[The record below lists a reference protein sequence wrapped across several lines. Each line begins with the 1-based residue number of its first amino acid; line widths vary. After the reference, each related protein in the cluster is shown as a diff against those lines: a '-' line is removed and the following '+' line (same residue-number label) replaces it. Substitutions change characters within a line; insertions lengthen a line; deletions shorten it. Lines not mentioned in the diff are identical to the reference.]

1 MFDGVVKIKREEP
14 MKKTFKLIL
23 VSIMTLALVAC
34 SPGGKGDGEKVK
46 VALLVQMLGDLSFN
60 DSAEEGVK
68 KASKDLGFE
77 VKTIQ
82 YGKDVSKEEPT
93 LIDTADSG
101 YDIIIAPSNF
111 EGYYTEHA
119 PKYPDT
125 TFILFDATVDY
136 DVADLKNVY
145 SIVYSA
151 NEASFAAGYLA
162 AKKSETGV
170 IGFLGGEEAPVI
182 NDFLVGYIEG
192 AKKANP
198 DIKVAISFV
207 GNWTDSAKGK
217 ELTLAMNNQK
227 ADIVFAAAGGAG
239 MGIFEAA
246 IERDTLAIGVD
257 DDQAT
262 LFDGQG
268 KKDFAAVT
276 MTSVM
281 KNVGDSIFRALELYT
296 KDKLETGKAEV
307 LGIKENGVGLADN
320 KFYQE
325 LVSEDIRKDVADFI
339 VKIGNGEIKVTSYY
353 GMDQGAFTQL
363 KNSVRP

>member
-1 MFDGVVKIKREEP
+1 

-23 VSIMTLALVAC
+23 VSVLTFALVAC
-34 SPGGKGDGEKVK
+34 SSPGGKEEGEVK

-60 DSAEEGVK
+60 DSAQEGLK
-68 KASKDLGFE
+68 KAEKDFGLN
-77 VKTIQ
+77 VKTIE
-82 YGKDVSKEEPT
+82 YGSDVSKEEPT
-93 LIDTADSG
+93 LIDAADSG

-111 EGYYTEHA
+111 EGYFTDHA

-136 DVADLKNVY
+136 DAADLSNVY

-162 AKKSETGV
+162 AKKTETGV

-192 AKKANP
+192 AKKADPN
-198 DIKVAISFV
+198 IKVAISFV

-246 IERDTLAIGVD
+246 IERGTLSIGVD
-257 DDQAT
+257 FDQAT
-262 LFDGQG
+262 LFDSEG
-268 KKDFAAVT
+268 KDDFANVT

-281 KNVGDSIFRALELYT
+281 KNVGDSIYRALDLYN
-296 KDKLETGKAEV
+296 KGSLKTGEAEV

-320 KFYQE
+320 KFYEE
-325 LVSEDIRKDVADFI
+325 LVSEEIRTDVADFI
-339 VKIGNGEIKVTSYY
+339 EQIGNGEIKVTSYY
-353 GMDQGAFTQL
+353 GMDQGAFTEL

>member
-1 MFDGVVKIKREEP
+1 
-14 MKKTFKLIL
+14 MKKTFKVL
-23 VSIMTLALVAC
+23 VVMVLTLVLVAC
-34 SPGGKGDGEKVK
+34 NTAKPEGGDGDDKPIK
-46 VALLVQMLGDLSFN
+46 VALLVQLLGDLSFN
-60 DSAEEGVK
+60 DSAKQGMD
-68 KASKDLGFE
+68 KAVKDLGME
-77 VKTIQ
+77 INTIE
-82 YGKDVSKEEPT
+82 YGTDISKEEAS
-93 LIDTADSG
+93 LIDAADSG
-101 YDIIIAPSNF
+101 YNIIIAPSNF
-111 EGYYTEHA
+111 EGYFTQHA
-119 PKYPDT
+119 PSYPDT

-136 DVADLKNVY
+136 DAADLKNVY

-162 AKKSETGV
+162 AKESKTGV

-192 AKKANP
+192 AKKADPN
-198 DIKVAISFV
+198 IKVAISFV

-246 IERDTLAIGVD
+246 KERGTLSIGVD
-257 DDQAT
+257 FDQAM
-262 LFDGQG
+262 LFDSEG
-268 KKDFAAVT
+268 KDDFANVT

-281 KNVGDSIFRALELYT
+281 KNVGDSIYRALDLYV
-296 KDKLETGKAEV
+296 KDSLKTGEAEV

-320 KFYQE
+320 KFYEE
-325 LVSEDIRKDVADFI
+325 LVSEEIRTDVKDFI
-339 VKIGNGEIKVTSYY
+339 EQIGNGEIKVTSYY
-353 GMDQGAFTQL
+353 GMDQGAFTEL

>member
-1 MFDGVVKIKREEP
+1 
-14 MKKTFKLIL
+14 MKKLFKVLLVGLITF
-23 VSIMTLALVAC
+23 SLVAC
-34 SPGGKGDGEKVK
+34 GSTDKPAEGGGDKPVK

-60 DSAEEGVK
+60 DSAKVGVD
-68 KASKDLGFE
+68 KAAADLGMD
-77 VKTIQ
+77 VKIIE
-82 YGKDVSKEEPT
+82 YGTDVSKEESS
-93 LIDTADSG
+93 LIDAADSG

-111 EGYYTEHA
+111 ADYYEQHA
-119 PKYPDT
+119 KEYPDT

-136 DVADLKNVY
+136 DANGDDVKNVY

-170 IGFLGGEEAPVI
+170 IGFLGGQEAPVI

-192 AKKANP
+192 AKLANP
-198 DIKVAISFV
+198 DIKVAVSFV

-227 ADIVFAAAGGAG
+227 ADVVFAAAGGAG

-246 IERDTLAIGVD
+246 IEKGTQSIGVD
-257 DDQAT
+257 FDQAT
-262 LFDGQG
+262 VFAEQG
-268 KKDFAAVT
+268 KDDFANVT
-276 MTSVM
+276 MTSVL
-281 KNVGDSIFRALELYT
+281 KNVGDSLFRALELYQ
-296 KDKLETGKAEV
+296 KGELKVGQAET

-320 KFYQE
+320 KFYE
-325 LVSEDIRKDVADFI
+325 AAVSEEIRKDVADFI
-339 VKIGNGEIKVTSYY
+339 KKIADGEVEVTSFY
-353 GMDQGAFTQL
+353 GMETSTFTEL

>member
-1 MFDGVVKIKREEP
+1 
-14 MKKTFKLIL
+14 MKKIIKILMVALI
-23 VSIMTLALVAC
+23 SFSLAAC
-34 SPGGKGDGEKVK
+34 SSPGKDKTDKVK

-60 DSAEEGVK
+60 DSAEQGMK
-68 KASKDLGFE
+68 KARTSLDME
-77 VKTIQ
+77 IKTIE
-82 YGKDVSKEEPT
+82 YGKDISKEEPA
-93 LIDTADSG
+93 LIDAADSG

-111 EGYYTEHA
+111 EGYFTTHA
-119 PKYPDT
+119 PNYPDT

-136 DVADLKNVY
+136 DAADLGNVY

-162 AKKSETGV
+162 AKMSKTGV
-170 IGFLGGEEAPVI
+170 LGFLGGEEAPVI

-198 DIKVAISFV
+198 DIKVAVSFV
-207 GNWTDSAKGK
+207 GNWTDSATGK

-227 ADIVFAAAGGAG
+227 ADVVFAAAGGAG

-257 DDQAT
+257 SDQA
-262 LFDGQG
+262 LIFEADG
-268 KKDFAAVT
+268 KLDFAEVT
-276 MTSVM
+276 ITSVM
-281 KNVGDSIFRALELYT
+281 KNVGDSLYRALELYT
-296 KDKLETGKAEV
+296 KDELKVGTAEV

-320 KFYQE
+320 KFFE
-325 LVSEDIRKDVADFI
+325 AAVPAEIRTDVAGFI
-339 VKIGNGEIKVTSYY
+339 KKIADGEIEVTSYY
-353 GMDQGAFTQL
+353 GMDQATFTQI